1 MMDPFQHSGLLNS
14 MHQLQPDVRRL
25 QDNSTTGC
33 FDTSIIYPVVTGELE
48 KFVMKYYGE
57 SLPQGVTVE
66 DVTFTVKADREIWSE
81 EGACNNIRFVVDE
94 ELVYSV
100 SDPDIMT
107 LAELAIAPFSIE
119 SQAELLENFQVE
131 PYFLRFDRVTGLK
144 VTDASLPTRMPSS
157 RPSSAPS
164 VSLLPSM
171 TPSEVVSG
179 RPSMVPSDSPSDIV
193 RFMNCQVW
201 VSSREHRFL
210 TS

>member
-1 MMDPFQHSGLLNS
+1 M
-14 MHQLQPDVRRL
+14 
-25 QDNSTTGC
+25 
-33 FDTSIIYPVVTGELE
+33 TGEL
-48 KFVMKYYGE
+48 KKLVMKYYGE

-100 SDPDIMT
+100 TDPDIMT
-107 LAELAIAPFSIE
+107 LGELAIAPFSIE

-131 PYFLRFDRVTGLK
+131 PYFLRFDQVTGLK

-179 RPSMVPSDSPSDIV
+179 RPSMVPSESPSDIV

-201 VSSREHRFL
+201 VSPREH
-210 TS
+210 